1 LGKAKETFTIKEL
14 SQLFEVSAQAIR
26 QRIEKLDDTEKFKN
40 ADGHWVILLEGVR
53 KLEERMGKQVLA
65 HEPDKSDNDNENQL
79 VLIEQLNFQKMQYQD
94 LAIKF
99 DKMQESYQEQLRVKD
114 KQIEDLI
121 LKINTEVNNQ
131 SFWSRI
137 FKRKG
142 GIE

>member
-1 LGKAKETFTIKEL
+1 LEKAKETFTIKEL
-14 SQLFEVSAQAIR
+14 SQLFEVSAQAMR
-26 QRIEKLDDTEKFKN
+26 QRIEKLDDTEKLKN

-65 HEPDKSDNDNENQL
+65 HETDKSDNDKENQL

-99 DKMQESYQEQLRVKD
+99 DKMQESHQEQLRVKD

-121 LKINTEVNNQ
+121 LKINTEVNKQ

-142 GIE
+142 